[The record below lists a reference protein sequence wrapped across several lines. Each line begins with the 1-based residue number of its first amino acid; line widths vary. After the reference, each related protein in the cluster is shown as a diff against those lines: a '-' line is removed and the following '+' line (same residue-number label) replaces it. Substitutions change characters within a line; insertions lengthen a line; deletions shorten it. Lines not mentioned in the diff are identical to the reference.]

1 MKTNTLSF
9 RDLLQQDIRLLV
21 PLYQRPYVWNEKD
34 QWEPLWEDIRAIAE
48 DLFHDRFRRPH
59 FLGAIVLEQ
68 VSTGTGEIQK
78 RLVIDGQQRLTTSQ
92 VVLEAFHDVCNE
104 LGAYKPRQALD
115 KMIRNDDPM
124 ADGPDEIFK
133 VWPTTVDQEAFRFV
147 MECHTA
153 SEVRDLL
160 KSRNHLADRPIV
172 QGYLYFSDSLREW
185 IAPETEGADKRIASL
200 INALRDHMRFVV
212 IDLEDEDD
220 AQLIF
225 ETLNARGTPLLPTD
239 LVKNFIFHRA
249 RLEKLDL
256 GPLYKKYW
264 EPFEQKDAW
273 WRKSI
278 GRGHAQRARI
288 DLFLQAFLT
297 VQTRE
302 LVPVSHVYAI
312 CRDHII
318 KSGEAAEPWLRQLR
332 GYAVTYESFHHFE
345 SGTPEYRFFA
355 AVDALDVVLVIPVAL
370 ELFTRFGDQ
379 PKLLRPV
386 LRDIESFL
394 IRRTVCGLNTRGYNR
409 FFIDLLGE
417 IRDADTLAED
427 VRNHLLKSKAESNRW
442 PDDEEFAAA
451 WISNPVYK
459 TLVRKR
465 VKFLLECLEAG
476 LHTAKTETIVG
487 NLSIE
492 HLMPQNWVQR
502 WPLPGEKP
510 VDEESSD
517 RNLHLHTI
525 GNLTLLTVALNPAVS
540 NGAWEKKCSEI
551 LKHSALCLNRAF
563 DAANAWDEK
572 SIKHRANDLFKT
584 ARKIWPYPQF

>member
-21 PLYQRPYVWNEKD
+21 PLYQRPYVWNEKE
-34 QWEPLWEDIRAIAE
+34 QWEPLWDDIRAIAE

-68 VSTGTGEIQK
+68 VPTGTGEIQK

-92 VVLEAFHDVCNE
+92 LVLEAFHDLCHE
-104 LGAYKPRQALD
+104 LGAEKPRQALD

-124 ADGPDEIFK
+124 SDNSDETFK

-147 MECHTA
+147 MDGQTEG
-153 SEVRDLL
+153 EVRDLL
-160 KSRNHLADRPIV
+160 KSRKHLAERPIV
-172 QGYLYFSDSLREW
+172 QGYLYFNGVLREW
-185 IAPETEGADKRIASL
+185 IASEPDASDKRVAAL
-200 INALRDHMRFVV
+200 VNALRDHMRFVV

-249 RLEKLDL
+249 RLEKLEL
-256 GPLYKKYW
+256 GPLYQKYW

-302 LVPVSHVYAI
+302 LVPVGHVYAI
-312 CRDHII
+312 CRDHIL
-318 KSGEAAEPWLRQLR
+318 KSGEASEPWLRQLR
-332 GYAVTYESFHHFE
+332 GYAETYESFHHLE
-345 SGTPEYRFFA
+345 SGTQEHRFFA
-355 AVDALDVVLVIPVAL
+355 AVEALDVGLVMPVAL

-379 PKLLRPV
+379 PNLLRPV

-417 IRDADTLAED
+417 IRGADTLAED
-427 VRNHLLKSKAESNRW
+427 IRKHLLKSNAESNRW
-442 PDDEEFAAA
+442 PDDAEFAAA
-451 WISNPVYK
+451 WISNPIYR

-492 HLMPQNWVQR
+492 HLMPQNWVQH

-510 VDEESSD
+510 VEEESAD

-525 GNLTLLTVALNPAVS
+525 GNLTLLTTALNPAVS

-551 LKHSALCLNRAF
+551 LKHSALCLNRDFKESEPWNEATIRSRS
-563 DAANAWDEK
+563 ET
-572 SIKHRANDLFKT
+572 LFKT
-584 ARKIWPYPQF
+584 ARKIWPHPKG

>member
-21 PLYQRPYVWNEKD
+21 PLYQRPYVWSEKE
-34 QWEPLWEDIRAIAE
+34 QWEPFWEDLRAIAE

-68 VSTGTGEIQK
+68 VLTGTGEIQK

-92 VVLEAFHDVCNE
+92 IVLEAFHDLCHE
-104 LGAYKPRQALD
+104 LGADKPRQALA

-124 ADGPDEIFK
+124 TDGPDEIFK

-147 MECHTA
+147 MECLTA
-153 SEVRDLL
+153 GEVRTLL
-160 KSRNHLADRPIV
+160 KTRKHLAERPIV
-172 QGYLYFSDSLREW
+172 QGYLYFSESLREW

-249 RLEKLDL
+249 RLEKLEL
-256 GPLYKKYW
+256 GALYKKYW
-264 EPFEQKDAW
+264 EPFEQNDAW
-273 WRKSI
+273 WRQSI

-318 KSGEAAEPWLRQLR
+318 QSGEASEPWLQQLR
-332 GYAVTYESFHHFE
+332 AYAVTYEQFHHFP
-345 SGTPEYRFFA
+345 SGTPEHRFFA
-355 AVDALDVVLVIPVAL
+355 TVESLDVVLVIPVAL
-370 ELFTRFGDQ
+370 ELFSRFGDQ
-379 PKLLRPV
+379 PNLLRPA

-417 IRDADTLAED
+417 IREADSLGED
-427 VRNHLLKSKAESNRW
+427 IRAFLLKSNAESTRW
-442 PDDEEFAAA
+442 PDDEEFRAA
-451 WISNPVYK
+451 WLGNPVYK
-459 TLVRKR
+459 NLVRKR
-465 VKFLLECLEAG
+465 VKFLLECLESG

-487 NLSIE
+487 NLNIE
-492 HLMPQNWVQR
+492 HLMPRNWVQH
-502 WPLPGEKP
+502 WPLPGAKAA
-510 VDEESSD
+510 EEETAD
-517 RNLHLHTI
+517 RNIALHTI
-525 GNLTLLTVALNPAVS
+525 GNLTLLTTALNPAVS

-551 LKHSALCLNRAF
+551 LRHSALCLNRDFKENEPWNEATIRSRSE
-563 DAANAWDEK
+563 A
-572 SIKHRANDLFKT
+572 LFKT
-584 ARKIWPYPQF
+584 ARKIWPHPKG

>member
-21 PLYQRPYVWNEKD
+21 PLYQRPYVWNEKE
-34 QWEPLWEDIRAIAE
+34 QWEPLWDDIRAIAE

-92 VVLEAFHDVCNE
+92 VVLEAFHDVCHE
-104 LGAYKPRQALD
+104 LGADKPRQALD

-153 SEVRDLL
+153 SEVRELL
-160 KSRNHLADRPIV
+160 KSRKHLADRPIV
-172 QGYLYFSDSLREW
+172 QGYLYFNEVLREW
-185 IAPETEGADKRIASL
+185 ITSDPEGTEKRITAL
-200 INALRDHMRFVV
+200 VNALRDHMRFVV

-249 RLEKLDL
+249 RLEKLEL

-302 LVPVSHVYAI
+302 LVPVGHVYAI
-312 CRDHII
+312 CRDHIL

-332 GYAVTYESFHHFE
+332 SYAETYERFHFLE
-345 SGTPEYRFFA
+345 SGTPEHRFFA
-355 AVDALDVVLVIPVAL
+355 AVDALDVVSVMPVAL
-370 ELFTRFGDQ
+370 ELFTRFDNQ

-409 FFIDLLGE
+409 FFLDLLSE
-417 IRDADTLAED
+417 IREAETLGED
-427 VRNHLLKSKAESNRW
+427 IRNLLLKSKAESTRW

-465 VKFLLECLEAG
+465 VKFLLECLESG

-487 NLSIE
+487 NLNIE
-492 HLMPQNWVQR
+492 HLMPQNWVQH
-502 WPLPGEKP
+502 WQLPGEKP
-510 VDEESSD
+510 VEEETAD

-540 NGAWEKKCSEI
+540 NGAWEKKRKEI
-551 LKHSALCLNRAF
+551 LKHSALCLNREF

-572 SIKHRANDLFKT
+572 SIKHRSNDLFKT
-584 ARKIWPYPQF
+584 AGKIWPYPQF

>member
-21 PLYQRPYVWNEKD
+21 PLYQRPYVWNEKE

-92 VVLEAFHDVCNE
+92 IVLEAFHDVCHE
-104 LGAYKPRQALD
+104 LGADKPRQALD

-160 KSRNHLADRPIV
+160 KSRKHLADRPIV
-172 QGYLYFSDSLREW
+172 QGYLYFNEVLREW
-185 IAPETEGADKRIASL
+185 IISEPEGSEKRITAL
-200 INALRDHMRFVV
+200 VNALRDHMRFVV

-249 RLEKLDL
+249 RLEKLEL
-256 GPLYKKYW
+256 GALYKKYW

-302 LVPVSHVYAI
+302 LVSVSHVYAI

-318 KSGEAAEPWLRQLR
+318 QSGEAAEPWLRQLR
-332 GYAVTYESFHHFE
+332 GYAETYEQFHHYP
-345 SGTPEYRFFA
+345 SGTPEHRFFA
-355 AVDALDVVLVIPVAL
+355 TIEALDVVLVIPVAL
-370 ELFTRFGDQ
+370 ELFTRFGAQ
-379 PKLLRPV
+379 PKLLQPV

-417 IRDADTLAED
+417 IREADTLASD
-427 VRNHLLKSKAESNRW
+427 IRGFLLKSDAESTRW
-442 PDDEEFAAA
+442 PDDAEFAAA
-451 WISNPVYK
+451 WISNPIYK

-465 VKFLLECLEAG
+465 VKFLLECLESG

-487 NLSIE
+487 NLNIE
-492 HLMPQNWVQR
+492 HLMPQNWAQH
-502 WPLPGEKP
+502 WPLPGVKP
-510 VDEESSD
+510 IEEETAD
-517 RNLHLHTI
+517 RNTALHTI
-525 GNLTLLTVALNPAVS
+525 GNLTLLTTALNPAVS
-540 NGAWEKKCSEI
+540 NGAWGKKRSEI
-551 LKHSALCLNRAF
+551 LKHSALCLNRDF
-563 DAANAWDEK
+563 NEEEGWDETT
-572 SIKHRANDLFKT
+572 IRARAPMLFKT
-584 ARKIWPYPQF
+584 ATKIWPYPKG